1 MTPDL
6 AMADDPVD
14 LPLTRLLTPIEPS
27 APAGASLRASAL
39 YRGIELAR
47 SADDASLPMGQM
59 PHELKRADWPAV
71 QRMCVDALCHHS
83 KDLQLAVWLQ
93 EALMQQRGLAGIAPG
108 VRFTTSLLDAFWE
121 SLHPADTGHRANLL
135 RWVNRRLLLTLKLIP
150 LNSDSEAAY
159 AWADLELAQRVAQ
172 QATPDRKA
180 DDDGT
185 DGDADLQA
193 LHKRLAATP
202 TPVCRER
209 LASLSQALQA
219 VAELNAVIDR
229 RFDDDAPSLGGFVRT
244 LESIQGWFAGEL
256 RRRGQPLLVEP
267 SAPASAAAS
276 PGPMTAHTT
285 PALVAP
291 QPFVDAQDA
300 RSEAYA
306 MLARASEILMR
317 IEPHSPVPYIVQ
329 RAVAWGS
336 LNTAELYRELFLR
349 TGGQINIFEL
359 LGLEGQQQQ
368 ATREA
373 A

>member
-6 AMADDPVD
+6 AIADDSVD
-14 LPLTRLLTPIEPS
+14 LPLALLMNPIEPS
-27 APAGASLRASAL
+27 APAGVSLRASAL

-93 EALMQQRGLAGIAPG
+93 EALMQQRGLAGLAPG
-108 VRFTTSLLDAFWE
+108 LRFTTSLLDAFWDC
-121 SLHPADTGHRANLL
+121 LHPADIGHRANLL

-150 LNSDSEAAY
+150 LNCDSEAAY
-159 AWADLELAQRVAQ
+159 AWADLELAQRLAQ

-180 DDDGT
+180 DDDSG

-209 LASLSQALQA
+209 LASLGQALQA
-219 VAELNAVIDR
+219 VAELNTLIDR
-229 RFDDDAPSLGGFVRT
+229 RFDDDAPSLGNFART
-244 LESIQGWFAGEL
+244 LESIQGWFTGEL
-256 RRRGQPLLVEP
+256 RRRGQPFGVEP
-267 SAPASAAAS
+267 PAPASPAAS
-276 PGPMTAHTT
+276 PGPAAAHTA
-285 PALVAP
+285 PALAAP
-291 QPFVDAQDA
+291 QPVVQAQDA
-300 RSEAYA
+300 RSQAYA
-306 MLARASEILMR
+306 MLASASEILLR

-359 LGLEGQQQQ
+359 LGIQEG
-368 ATREA
+368 EA
-373 A
+373 PAASAA

>member
-6 AMADDPVD
+6 AIADDSLD
-14 LPLTRLLTPIEPS
+14 LPLLLAPIDPS
-27 APAGASLRASAL
+27 APAGASLRASAV

-71 QRMCVDALCHHS
+71 QRMCVEALCHQT
-83 KDLQLAVWLQ
+83 KDLQLAVWLL

-108 VRFTTSLLDAFWE
+108 LRFVAALLDAFWE
-121 SLHPADTGHRANLL
+121 GLHPADHSHRANLL

-150 LNSDSEAAY
+150 LSGDTESAY

-172 QATPDRKA
+172 QATPERKS
-180 DDDGT
+180 DDDGA

-202 TPVCRER
+202 APVCRER
-209 LASLSQALQA
+209 LASLGQALQA
-219 VAELNAVIDR
+219 VAELNGLIDR
-229 RFDDDAPSLGGFVRT
+229 RFDDDAPSLGSFART

-256 RRRGQPLLVEP
+256 RRRGLPLSSEP
-267 SAPASAAAS
+267 PAPAMPAAT
-276 PGPMTAHTT
+276 PGPVTPHT
-285 PALVAP
+285 PAAVAAP
-291 QPFVDAQDA
+291 QPVVDAQDA
-300 RSEAYA
+300 RGQAYA
-306 MLARASEILMR
+306 MLASASEILLR

-359 LGLEGQQQQ
+359 LGLQDGVSP
-368 ATREA
+368 APGA